1 MRAFAKRNLK
11 LYFRDKSAVFFSLLA
26 VIISIGLYV
35 LFLGDV
41 YTKEISGNDGMT
53 GYAREIMDNW
63 VMAGTIAAAGI
74 TVSLGVLGTVI
85 EDRARKITKDF
96 YVSPMKRSAMTAGYI
111 ICAYVVSVFMT
122 MFTFLLSQ
130 MYMKLDG
137 GSFLAAERIPK
148 LLGVLLITD
157 FAATG
162 MMAFFV
168 SLFQSSLQAYSSAS
182 TVVGTLVGFIMGIYL
197 PIGMYPSFVQWIIKC
212 FPISHGA
219 VLLRKIMMEEVM
231 GLYRSS
237 ARDCGRNLEAA
248 GISFWRHLLFWG
260 YRDKRGR
267 ERAGLIGYGNGI
279 YGIGKHKFIKKAE
292 IKEKKPLKFLYNLNL
307 NGFLLDGCGERA

>member
-26 VIISIGLYV
+26 VI
-35 LFLGDV
+35 
-41 YTKEISGNDGMT
+41 ISGNDGMT

-96 YVSPMKRSAMTAGYI
+96 YVSPMKRSAMTVGYI

-130 MYMKLDG
+130 IYMKWNG

-219 VLLRKIMMEEVM
+219 VLLRTIMMEEVM
-231 GLYRSS
+231 
-237 ARDCGRNLEAA
+237 
-248 GISFWRHLLFWG
+248 
-260 YRDKRGR
+260 
-267 ERAGLIGYGNGI
+267 ERAFTGVPPEIAEEILKQLESHFGVAYYFGDTVISEGVSVLVLLVTGTVFMVLASINLS
-279 YGIGKHKFIKKAE
+279 KKQ
-292 IKEKKPLKFLYNLNL
+292 K
-307 NGFLLDGCGERA
+307 

>member
-148 LLGVLLITD
+148 FLGVLLITD

-168 SLFQSSLQAYSSAS
+168 SLFQSSLQAYSTAS

-231 GLYRSS
+231 
-237 ARDCGRNLEAA
+237 
-248 GISFWRHLLFWG
+248 
-260 YRDKRGR
+260 
-267 ERAGLIGYGNGI
+267 ERAFTGVPPEIAEEILKQLESHFGVTYYFGDTVISEGVSVLVLLVTGTVFMVLASINLS
-279 YGIGKHKFIKKAE
+279 KKQ
-292 IKEKKPLKFLYNLNL
+292 K
-307 NGFLLDGCGERA
+307 